1 MRRIT
6 FMGLLL
12 VSLLLVFSACS
23 GKTEENNY
31 EGNSA
36 EENKVSEPQDGG
48 ILRMAFGS
56 EEFKDTLIPGLASD
70 AFNKNLVRI
79 LFDGLAYQTGV
90 NLLIAR
96 LGECCELIL
105 AR

>member
-23 GKTEENNY
+23 GKTEENNN

-36 EENKVSEPQDGG
+36 EENQVSEPQDGG
-48 ILRMAFGS
+48 TLRMAFGS
-56 EEFKDTLIPGLASD
+56 EEFKDTLIPGLATD
-70 AFNKNLVRI
+70 AFNQNLVRM
-79 LFDGLAYQTGV
+79 LFDSFAHHTSDLKIET
-90 NLLIAR
+90 LLIYST
-96 LGECCELIL
+96 
-105 AR
+105 